1 MFDLSL
7 LDINNCDGENP
18 MSNGVVLYVRN
29 AKSMSCPSALHL
41 LRMPFMV
48 CTVLSARPLDLG
60 YLGLEVTC

>member
-18 MSNGVVLYVRN
+18 MSNGRVLYVRK
-29 AKSMSCPSALHL
+29 AKLMSCPSALDL

-48 CTVLSARPLDLG
+48 STVLSARPLYLG
-60 YLGLEVTC
+60 YLGLKVTC